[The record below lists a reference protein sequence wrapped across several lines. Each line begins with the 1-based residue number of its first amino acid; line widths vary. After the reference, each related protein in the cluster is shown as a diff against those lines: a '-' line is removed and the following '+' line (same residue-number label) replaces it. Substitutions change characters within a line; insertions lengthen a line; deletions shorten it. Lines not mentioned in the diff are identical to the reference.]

1 METMKLSYDEIRKEM
16 KRVLVKHGFD
26 ETAADESAALFAD
39 NTVDGVASHGINR
52 FPRVIS
58 YIEKGYIH
66 VNAVPTKTASLG
78 ALEKWDGNLGMGN
91 LNAKHCMNRAVELAG
106 EYGIGAVA
114 LRNTNH
120 WMRGGAYGWQ
130 AADAGFIGIC
140 WTNTQPNMPAW
151 GAKDRR
157 IGNNPFIIAV
167 PRKNGHIVVDAAMAQ
182 YSYGKI
188 EATEYE
194 GKQLPFPGGY
204 DEDGNLTTDPA
215 SIMKTW
221 RVIPIGFWKGSGF
234 SIVLDLVAATLSEGN
249 STYEV
254 GKLGGDE
261 FALSQMFIAID
272 IKKATSQ
279 DYAEKLMNDTIADI
293 KQSVPVSEQTRIMY
307 PGEPELM
314 TRRSNLATGIEVEDQ
329 VWQTITAL

>member
-1 METMKLSYDEIRKEM
+1 MNLTYDQIKDEM
-16 KRVLVKHGFD
+16 KRVLVKHGMD
-26 ETAADESAALFAD
+26 ATAAEESAALFAD
-39 NTVDGVASHGINR
+39 NTVDGVASHGVNR

-58 YIEKGYIH
+58 YMEKGYIDLKAQPAK
-66 VNAVPTKTASLG
+66 VASLG

-91 LNAKHCMNRAVELAG
+91 LNAKRCMDRTMELASQ
-106 EYGIGAVA
+106 YGIGAVA

-130 AADAGFIGIC
+130 AVNAGYAGMC

-157 IGNNPFIIAV
+157 IGNNPFIIAL
-167 PRKNGHIVVDAAMAQ
+167 PRKDGPIVVDAAMAQ

-188 EATEYE
+188 EATLMA

-204 DEDGNLTTDPA
+204 DEKGELTTDPGE
-215 SIMKTW
+215 IMKNW
-221 RVIPIGFWKGSGF
+221 RVLPIGYWKGSGF
-234 SIVLDLVAATLSEGN
+234 SIVLDLLAATLAEGN

-261 FALSQMFIAID
+261 YALSQMFIAID
-272 IKKATSQ
+272 IKRATSEE
-279 DYAEKLMNDTIADI
+279 YAEKLMGDTIADI
-293 KQSVPVSEQTRIMY
+293 KASVPVSEHMKIMY
-307 PGEPELM
+307 PGEPEM
-314 TRRSNLATGIEVEDQ
+314 ATRRNNLKNGIDVEDS
-329 VWQTITAL
+329 VWETILKL